1 MEKKGQTYSKMNAI
15 NWPKEFLPGTTDNFT
30 SNEVIIKNLS
40 TKDIWIFLED
50 SSLWSSYY
58 KNIVDVKMKNQK
70 SFRLNGLSKFKY
82 TILVLDLDT
91 IMHEFIPPE
100 IIMKDKFLDILFQM
114 MIKIKELILFIVG

>member
-30 SNEVIIKNLS
+30 SNEVIIKDLS

-50 SSLWSSYY
+50 ASLWSSYY

-70 SFRLNGLSKFKY
+70 SFHLNGLSKFKY

-100 IIMKDKFLDILFQM
+100 IIMKDKFLDILF
-114 MIKIKELILFIVG
+114 

>member
-100 IIMKDKFLDILFQM
+100 IIMKDKFLDILF
-114 MIKIKELILFIVG
+114 